1 VLVRNIPGS
10 KCVAGLT
17 ILDHELYV
25 VRSQSADIEVY
36 QVGTTL
42 QPVRRLSVERLRQPT
57 DIVSSQTATVVFV
70 ADAVG
75 YIIVVDSAGNV
86 YSRLQVRTHTKRTY
100 SLSHGRRLSEAL
112 SANAPSYNKT
122 SVYFSVAAKKLD

>member
-17 ILDHELYV
+17 ILNDELYV

-36 QVGTTL
+36 QVGTAF
-42 QPVRRLSVERLRQPT
+42 QPVRRLSVQRLRQPT
-57 DIVSSQTATVVFV
+57 AIVSSQTATVVFV

-75 YIIVVDSAGNV
+75 YIFVLDSAGNV
-86 YSRLQVRTHTKRTY
+86 YSRLQVRTRT
-100 SLSHGRRLSEAL
+100 
-112 SANAPSYNKT
+112 
-122 SVYFSVAAKKLD
+122 